1 MSFKVYIPARFG
13 ASRLPG
19 KPLLQIAGK
28 AMIQHV
34 YERAQE
40 SGAEEVV
47 IATDDERIA
56 TAAAG
61 FGAAVCMTAA
71 THLSGTDRI
80 AEAVRLRGEKK
91 QTVIVNLQGDEPLMP
106 STVIRQV
113 AEIVGEGEE
122 ADIGTVCE
130 PLPHAT
136 DFNDPNVVKVVRDA
150 RQRALYF
157 SRAPIPHDRDN
168 TPYPQRDKALVRRH
182 VGIYAYTV
190 AYLQRFVALPP
201 APLET
206 AERLEQLRALVDGA
220 CILVPDALAPCGMGV
235 DTAADLA
242 RLNQHWHQRRA

>member
-28 AMIQHV
+28 PMIQHV
-34 YERAQE
+34 HERALE
-40 SGAEEVV
+40 SGADEVV

-56 TAAAG
+56 AAAAS
-61 FGAAVCMTAA
+61 FGAEVCMTAS
-71 THLSGTDRI
+71 THVSGTDRI
-80 AEAVRLRGEKK
+80 AEAVRIRGEKK
-91 QTVIVNLQGDEPLMP
+91 QTVIVNVQGDEPLMP
-106 STVIRQV
+106 SAVIRQV
-113 AEIVGEGEE
+113 AEIVGDGKSV
-122 ADIGTVCE
+122 DIGTVCE

-136 DFNDPNVVKVVRDA
+136 DFNDSNVVKVVRDA
-150 RQRALYF
+150 RNRALYF

-190 AYLQRFVALPP
+190 GYLQRFVALPP
-201 APLET
+201 AALET
-206 AERLEQLRALVDGA
+206 TERLEQLRALVDGA
-220 CILVPDALAPCGMGV
+220 CIMVPDAVAACGMGV

-242 RLNQHWHQRRA
+242 RLNQHWHQRKA